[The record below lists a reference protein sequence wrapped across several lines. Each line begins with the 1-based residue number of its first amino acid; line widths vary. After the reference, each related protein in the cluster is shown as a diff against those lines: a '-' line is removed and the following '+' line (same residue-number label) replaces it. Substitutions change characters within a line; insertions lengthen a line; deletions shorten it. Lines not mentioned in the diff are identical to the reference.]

1 MKIILPSGEEI
12 TAKPHFSLYE
22 NLKNG
27 GIHITA
33 PCGGNGVCG
42 RCKTIVKEGSYKTRL
57 QEKLSKKEQ
66 EEGYVVACQTYP
78 KGDLH
83 VIVPRSSL
91 LRVEG
96 VIATGKAEDLDKLFN
111 SCNVDIAPLT
121 TKVYLELPPPT
132 IDDNISD
139 LERVKRGLADL
150 GFTNVHIPY
159 RLMSDLARNLRYK
172 EWKVTVA
179 FMDTGCGEEVVRL
192 APGRNEKCRYGLAI
206 DIGTTT
212 VVVYL
217 VYFITGRLVDI
228 ASIYNYQI
236 IYGED
241 VISRI
246 VYATEHGGLVELKDA
261 IVGDINSLIEPFKA
275 RYGITAECIDS
286 IVVAGNTT
294 MIHLFLGLNP
304 ASIRE
309 EPYIPT
315 ANSFPIAGAGR
326 LGLNVTPDAPLYI
339 LPCVASYVGGDI
351 VAGVLTSKIHKKD
364 ALSLFI
370 DVGTNGELVIGN
382 SEWLMTAACSAGPCF
397 EGGGLKY
404 GMRATEGAI
413 DKVTI
418 NRETLKPEIRVI
430 GQCTPEGVCGSGII
444 DAIAEMFL
452 KGVIS
457 QKGKIIADPA
467 NKNIISTEDGL
478 EYVLYKDNEKMVTI
492 TEPDI
497 DNILRAKAAIY
508 AGFTVLLQE
517 VGLTFDDISDFYIA
531 GGFGRYLNIEKA
543 IIIGMLPDIPMEKFQ
558 YLGNTSISGAY
569 LCLLSEQLRKEAE
582 DIAKHMTYIELSVS
596 RHFMDEY
603 VSGLFLPHTNLS
615 GFPRVEEML
624 KNQKI

>member
-1 MKIILPSGEEI
+1 MMKIILPSGEEI
-12 TAKPHFSLYE
+12 PSSSHYSLFE
-22 NLKNG
+22 SLKNG

-42 RCKTIVKEGSYKTRL
+42 RCKVIVREGNYTTHL
-57 QEKLSKKEQ
+57 QEKLSKKEI
-66 EEGYVVACQTYP
+66 EEGHVVACQTYP

-83 VIVPRSSL
+83 VVVPRSSL

-96 VIATGKAEDLDKLFN
+96 VIATGKSEDLEKLFN
-111 SCNVDIAPLT
+111 SFNVDIAPLT
-121 TKVYLELPPPT
+121 TKIYLELPPPT
-132 IDDNISD
+132 LDDIISD
-139 LERVKRGLADL
+139 LERVKRGLAEH
-150 GFTNVHIPY
+150 GFNKVHIPY
-159 RLMSDLARNLRYK
+159 RLMGDLARTLRQ
-172 EWKVTVA
+172 EDWKVTVA
-179 FMDTGCGEEVVRL
+179 LMDTGCAEEIVRISS
-192 APGRNEKCRYGLAI
+192 GRNEQCRYGLAI

-246 VYATEHGGLVELKDA
+246 VYATEHGGLKELKEA
-261 IVGDINSLIEPFKA
+261 VVGDINSLIEPFKTK
-275 RYGITAECIDS
+275 YGITSDCIDN
-286 IVVAGNTT
+286 IVIAGNTT
-294 MIHLFLGLNP
+294 MIQLLFGLDP

-315 ANSFPIAGAGR
+315 ANIFPVAGAGR
-326 LGLNVTPDAPLYI
+326 LGLNVTPDAPLYA

-351 VAGVLTSKIHKKD
+351 VAGVLTSQIHKKD
-364 ALSLFI
+364 ELSLFI

-397 EGGGLKY
+397 EGGGLKH

-413 DKVTI
+413 DKVII
-418 NRETLKPEIRVI
+418 NAETLEPEIRVI
-430 GQCTPEGVCGSGII
+430 GNCSPEGVCGSGII

-457 QKGKIIADPA
+457 QKGKIVADSA
-467 NKNIISTEDGL
+467 NKNIISTEEGL
-478 EYVLYKDNEKMVTI
+478 EYVLYKDDNKEVTI

-517 VGLTFDDISDFYIA
+517 VGLTFDDMSHFYIA

-543 IIIGMLPDIPMEKFQ
+543 IMIGMLPDLPAEKFK

-569 LCLLSEQLRKEAE
+569 LCLLSEHLRKEAE
-582 DIAKHMTYIELSVS
+582 EIARHMTYIELSVS

-603 VSGLFLPHTNLS
+603 VSGLFLPHTDLS
-615 GFPRVEEML
+615 AFPTVAEML
-624 KNQKI
+624 KKQ